1 MTVEH
6 TDRAAVPGNACE
18 WKFADNAWEG
28 QGTVS
33 TPYSSEPDYSEP
45 GYSETARP
53 PVTPSPARPRNGLGV
68 TALVLG
74 VASLVAAISFVLFPL
89 ALLGGLVAIVLG
101 LIAMARGRT
110 RGATN
115 SGQAVAGLVCGIL
128 ALAISIVFAVRVG
141 TFVERNT
148 TVFTSFD
155 KCIAQASN
163 RGEVSTCISRFAN
176 DIRP

>member
-1 MTVEH
+1 
-6 TDRAAVPGNACE
+6 
-18 WKFADNAWEG
+18 
-28 QGTVS
+28 VS
-33 TPYSSEPDYSEP
+33 TPYSSEPDYPEP

-53 PVTPSPARPRNGLGV
+53 PVTPSPAQPRNGLGV
-68 TALVLG
+68 GVLVLG

-89 ALLGGLVAIVLG
+89 ALPGGLAAVVFGI
-101 LIAMARGRT
+101 IAMVRANT

-115 SGQAVAGLVCGIL
+115 SGQAAAGLICGIL
-128 ALAISIVFAVRVG
+128 ALAIAVVFAIRVG
-141 TFVERNT
+141 TFVESNT

>member
-1 MTVEH
+1 
-6 TDRAAVPGNACE
+6 
-18 WKFADNAWEG
+18 
-28 QGTVS
+28 VS
-33 TPYSSEPDYSEP
+33 TPYSSEPDYSEA

-53 PVTPSPARPRNGLGV
+53 PVTPSPAHPGNGLGV

-110 RGATN
+110 RG
-115 SGQAVAGLVCGIL
+115 QAVAGLVCGIL

-148 TVFTSFD
+148 TAFTSFD

>member
-1 MTVEH
+1 
-6 TDRAAVPGNACE
+6 
-18 WKFADNAWEG
+18 
-28 QGTVS
+28 VS

-53 PVTPSPARPRNGLGV
+53 PVRPSPAQPRNGLGV

-101 LIAMARGRT
+101 VIAMARGRT

-115 SGQAVAGLVCGIL
+115 SGQAVAGLICGIL
-128 ALAISIVFAVRVG
+128 ALAISVVFAVRVG

>member
-1 MTVEH
+1 MDTQLPGSAPPF
-6 TDRAAVPGNACE
+6 AAP
-18 WKFADNAWEG
+18 
-28 QGTVS
+28 
-33 TPYSSEPDYSEP
+33 SS
-45 GYSETARP
+45 ARP
-53 PVTPSPARPRNGLGV
+53 PNGLGV
-68 TALVLG
+68 AALVLG
-74 VASLVAAISFVLFPL
+74 VASLVAAVSFVLFPL
-89 ALLGGLVAIVLG
+89 ALPGGLAAIVFG

-115 SGQAVAGLVCGIL
+115 SGQAAAGLICGIL
-128 ALAISIVFAVRVG
+128 ALAIAVVFAIRVG

>member
-1 MTVEH
+1 M
-6 TDRAAVPGNACE
+6 
-18 WKFADNAWEG
+18 
-28 QGTVS
+28 S
-33 TPYSSEPDYSEP
+33 TPYSPEPDYSEPDYSE
-45 GYSETARP
+45 TARP
-53 PVTPSPARPRNGLGV
+53 TVTPSPARPRNGLGV
-68 TALVLG
+68 SALVLG

-101 LIAMARGRT
+101 LIAILRADK

-115 SGQAVAGLVCGIL
+115 SGQAAAGLVCGIL
-128 ALAISIVFAVRVG
+128 ALATAVVFAVRVG

-148 TVFTSFD
+148 SVFTSFD

-176 DIRP
+176 DIR

>member
-1 MTVEH
+1 
-6 TDRAAVPGNACE
+6 
-18 WKFADNAWEG
+18 
-28 QGTVS
+28 
-33 TPYSSEPDYSEP
+33 
-45 GYSETARP
+45 
-53 PVTPSPARPRNGLGV
+53 V

-101 LIAMARGRT
+101 IIAMTRGRT

-115 SGQAVAGLVCGIL
+115 SGQAVAGLICGIL

-163 RGEVSTCISRFAN
+163 RAEVATCISRFAN
-176 DIRP
+176 DIR

>member
-1 MTVEH
+1 V
-6 TDRAAVPGNACE
+6 N
-18 WKFADNAWEG
+18 
-28 QGTVS
+28 
-33 TPYSSEPDYSEP
+33 TPYSSEPDYSEPDYSEPDYSEP

-53 PVTPSPARPRNGLGV
+53 PVTPSPAQPRNGLGV

-110 RGATN
+110 TGATN
-115 SGQAVAGLVCGIL
+115 SGQAAAGLICGIL

-163 RGEVSTCISRFAN
+163 RSEVSTCISRFAN

>member
-1 MTVEH
+1 M
-6 TDRAAVPGNACE
+6 
-18 WKFADNAWEG
+18 
-28 QGTVS
+28 S
-33 TPYSSEPDYSEP
+33 TPHSSEPDYPEP

-53 PVTPSPARPRNGLGV
+53 PVTPPSAQTRNGLGV
-68 TALVLG
+68 SALVLG

-89 ALLGGLVAIVLG
+89 ALLAGLVAVVLG
-101 LIAMARGRT
+101 LIAMVRGNT

-115 SGQAVAGLVCGIL
+115 SGQAAAGLICGIL
-128 ALAISIVFAVRVG
+128 ALAISIVFAIRVG
-141 TFVERNT
+141 TFVESNT